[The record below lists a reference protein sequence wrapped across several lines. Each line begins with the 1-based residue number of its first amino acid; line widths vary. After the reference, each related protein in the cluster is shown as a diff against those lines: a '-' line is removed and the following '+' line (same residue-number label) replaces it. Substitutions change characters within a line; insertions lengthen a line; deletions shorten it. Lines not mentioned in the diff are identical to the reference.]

1 MNWPV
6 WGDWDY
12 NWLDDELVLIEG
24 KYNQLVSDIEPL
36 VDEVRVNPS
45 KRTELYKQIGKKVN
59 NFLKQFNDNFYFD
72 CLDRSL
78 SRDLC
83 ITWEI
88 IFKCLRWRG

>member
-1 MNWPV
+1 
-6 WGDWDY
+6 
-12 NWLDDELVLIEG
+12 
-24 KYNQLVSDIEPL
+24 
-36 VDEVRVNPS
+36 
-45 KRTELYKQIGKKVN
+45 
-59 NFLKQFNDNFYFD
+59 LKQFNDNFYFD